1 MVPKGYNTL
10 RALIETRYGILSQL
24 ISNVEKHY
32 HSPWIDFQNYVIK
45 TAKENCD
52 GDNEIYFSILHS
64 FDTEEEILESLLK
77 ETRRILFCS
86 IFSYYENMLN
96 EILSYYGIATKAQQV
111 KQVFEVIK
119 KEYKN
124 RYSEELIADAASDF
138 YRLLRNYFMH
148 GKLSSYKDY
157 VKLHSFVGATD
168 GIKLYGNMSIDIT
181 DNSFLLKS
189 LNDLRRIL
197 VDIEESFTLKI
208 TEEWMTLKRV
218 KEYISEI
225 IKLYPPEYP
234 GLEDEY
240 PPYCSIK
247 VHKLI
252 LEAEKECL
260 QIAKRGNAEAQ
271 LLLSRLYLNLYEIP
285 NKKRGLIWLR
295 KSASQGQK
303 DAIEILS
310 ELSNDK
316 TI

>member
-1 MVPKGYNTL
+1 MISKGYNTL

-86 IFSYYENMLN
+86 IFSYYENILN
-96 EILSYYGIATKAQQV
+96 EMLLYYGIDTKAQQV
-111 KQVFEVIK
+111 KHIFEAIT

-124 RYSEELIADAASDF
+124 RYSEELIADARIAHDF

-148 GKLSSYKDY
+148 GTLSLSKDHAKLQ
-157 VKLHSFVGATD
+157 SFVGVTD
-168 GIKLYGNMSIDIT
+168 GVKLYGNMAIDIT
-181 DNSFLLKS
+181 DNSFLLKA
-189 LNDLRRIL
+189 LNDLRGIL
-197 VDIEESFTLKI
+197 VDIEEAFTLRI

-218 KEYISEI
+218 QEYISEI
-225 IKLYPPEYP
+225 IKLYPSEYP

-240 PPYCSIK
+240 PPFCSIK

-260 QIAKRGNAEAQ
+260 PLAKRGNAKAQ
-271 LLLSRLYLNLYEIP
+271 MLLSGLYLDLYEIP
-285 NKKRGLIWLR
+285 NKKRGLIWL
-295 KSASQGQK
+295 KKAANQGYK
-303 DAIEILS
+303 DAIEMLN
-310 ELSNDK
+310 ELLE
-316 TI
+316 